1 MYILAGAVLLFGL
14 VPFLAVRLYAT
25 RVARANESVPDRLH
39 RLERLQQVTSFS
51 LPILSILAVFQFG
64 LIERITAGL
73 ESIAPG
79 ISTLPGAD
87 SVLSVA
93 VIFAMATLPIIG
105 VVLGLYP
112 TTRSLRDTSAS
123 PFRVVRN
130 TVAGIAMTAVVIGL
144 AVGGIL
150 AITSVVGSSLPVLI
164 GGVCLV
170 IFAVFGLTPYLI
182 VLFQDRVPLEG
193 ARRDRIERL
202 CGDLGYEPRGLYL
215 LEGESTKTANAMVAG
230 TVPGLRYVFLTDYL
244 LEECSDDELRAILA
258 HEFGHVAGRHL
269 WQRGLL
275 TVGVIVAAVVAAEP
289 LGITALEAQFGF
301 AGFFV
306 PVMAGYIVYTC
317 SCWVDS
323 PTGRS
328 IVRTPT
334 RLGTPVPTPPPTH
347 SRCSRRRTTARARPD
362 CSTVWRRITRRL
374 RLESKPSSGV
384 RTISRPIPGQQP
396 AGETDSQR
404 LDPIAILTFGSLIH
418 SLWTEFSSVLSRIV
432 PPRRSFRTCS
442 RLPTIRATR
451 IT

>member
-306 PVMAGYIVYTC
+306 PVMAGYIVYHVFLLGGLAYWQEYRADAYAARHAGPDATANALK
-317 SCWVDS
+317 VLATANDS
-323 PTGRS
+323 
-328 IVRTPT
+328 T
-334 RLGTPVPTPPPTH
+334 REAGLLYSLATH
-347 SRCSRRRTTARARPD
+347 HP
-362 CSTVWRRITRRL
+362 
-374 RLESKPSSGV
+374 
-384 RTISRPIPGQQP
+384 
-396 AGETDSQR
+396 
-404 LDPIAILTFGSLIH
+404 PIAARVEAVQRSADDLEADSGS
-418 SLWTEFSSVLSRIV
+418 
-432 PPRRSFRTCS
+432 
-442 RLPTIRATR
+442 ATGG
-451 IT
+451 